1 MKFKPL
7 ATAAVA
13 ILLIAP
19 VLALLGSSATMPAPP
34 QTLANE
40 LPPSIQAPAA
50 DSLCPCVDCP
60 CDQELTAAPAPA
72 ITTQDT
78 ETVCVDGTCF
88 VVPSSP
94 TALSSSS
101 SSSSGVV
108 CVDGTC
114 YSVPSSP
121 AALSS
126 SSGVVYTQAPRL
138 YRRPLLRAIF
148 RPFARLRA
156 RLRSCR

>member
-1 MKFKPL
+1 
-7 ATAAVA
+7 
-13 ILLIAP
+13 
-19 VLALLGSSATMPAPP
+19 MPAPP
-34 QTLANE
+34 QALAAE

-50 DSLCPCVDCP
+50 DSLCPCVNCPCANCP
-60 CDQELTAAPAPA
+60 CDQQLTAAPAPA
-72 ITTQDT
+72 PTPAPAPAPLAN

-88 VVPSSP
+88 VLPSSP
-94 TALSSSS
+94 TASPTSP
-101 SSSSGVV
+101 GVV

-114 YSVPSSP
+114 YSMPSSS
-121 AALSS
+121 AALS